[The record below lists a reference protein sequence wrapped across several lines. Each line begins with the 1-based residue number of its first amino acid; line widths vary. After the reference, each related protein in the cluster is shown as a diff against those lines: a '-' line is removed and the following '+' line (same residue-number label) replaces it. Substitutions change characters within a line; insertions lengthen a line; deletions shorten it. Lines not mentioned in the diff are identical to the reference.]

1 MFVALCS
8 IPSLTSAFIF
18 IFMPESPKFL
28 VEVCEQHSFDVLNR
42 LFFSVWF
49 YGFAFFVRLPV
60 KKRPFASSK

>member
-28 VEVCEQHSFDVLNR
+28 IEVCKEKHSFHALDC
-42 LFFSVWF
+42 FSVF
-49 YGFAFFVRLPV
+49 VLMVLPFFVRLPV
-60 KKRPFASSK
+60 KKRPFASFK